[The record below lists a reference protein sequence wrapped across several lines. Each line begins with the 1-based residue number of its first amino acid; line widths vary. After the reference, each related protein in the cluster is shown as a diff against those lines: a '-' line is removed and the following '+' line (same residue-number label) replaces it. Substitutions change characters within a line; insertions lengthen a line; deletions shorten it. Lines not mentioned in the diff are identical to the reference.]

1 MFNTSSLLKQLNEQ
15 LIWVSQLAN
24 ITQSED
30 PVYLQVTM
38 VSSQTSDS
46 SVPSGLTK
54 VVTKLFD
61 SDLITVMVPE
71 VSEQL

>member
-61 SDLITVMVPE
+61 SDFITVMVPE